1 VAGQPDQKLDVPA
14 RVDEVVR
21 AIVQLGGTYPDAVQF
36 LQQASSSRCLDSRL
50 AFDAL
55 PVADDGRMS
64 LHEEATQRGREVP
77 DDNDT
82 ARDDAPRSDRTD
94 ESS

>member
-1 VAGQPDQKLDVPA
+1 
-14 RVDEVVR
+14 
-21 AIVQLGGTYPDAVQF
+21 
-36 LQQASSSRCLDSRL
+36 
-50 AFDAL
+50 
-55 PVADDGRMS
+55 MS
-64 LHEEATQRGREVP
+64 LHQEATQRGRETP